1 MTNGHYG
8 FKTLLQ
14 SGERGGGILAPLYLK
29 MFRRAW
35 RTKKRTIWIV
45 YFRLKEKMNS
55 AKAAGN
61 SSMDFCLFLTQYAT
75 DDGRRQ
81 LCTVLALMNFPYS
94 QLNHFF
100 VKWMLHFENV
110 KKLDILKVVANTS
123 SIKKCKVQN
132 HFKKSFLNGIL
143 PLFDPICD
151 WQWPMPIVHSI
162 GFDEFSILCFFFFV
176 TSLWISCR
184 NGMNITWW

>member
-1 MTNGHYG
+1 MSGLTSIFDLCVNLGWPPCPAQIARPVGTYWGHWGFVPTNFYYCALA
-8 FKTLLQ
+8 LLGTVMIC
-14 SGERGGGILAPLYLK
+14 SHLLLDPLRPYCILRRGRGGRLAPLYLK

-81 LCTVLALMNFPYS
+81 LWTVLALMNFSYDG
-94 QLNHFF
+94 L
-100 VKWMLHFENV
+100 
-110 KKLDILKVVANTS
+110 
-123 SIKKCKVQN
+123 
-132 HFKKSFLNGIL
+132 
-143 PLFDPICD
+143 
-151 WQWPMPIVHSI
+151 
-162 GFDEFSILCFFFFV
+162 FFFV
-176 TSLWISCR
+176 NFLAAMGWISPGGR
-184 NGMNITWW
+184 SK

>member
-1 MTNGHYG
+1 MTPLPSSNCQARRNILGTLGICPHLLLLLCINPIWDSG
-8 FKTLLQ
+8 NLLPHTLTLLQ
-14 SGERGGGILAPLYLK
+14 SGHRLAPLDLE

-81 LCTVLALMNFPYS
+81 LCTVLALMNFSY
-94 QLNHFF
+94 
-100 VKWMLHFENV
+100 
-110 KKLDILKVVANTS
+110 D
-123 SIKKCKVQN
+123 
-132 HFKKSFLNGIL
+132 G
-143 PLFDPICD
+143 
-151 WQWPMPIVHSI
+151 
-162 GFDEFSILCFFFFV
+162 FFFFENF
-176 TSLWISCR
+176 LAAMGWISPGGRSNTFWNLAPKQNSPHWSKKSCLLSLEAWSKLVT
-184 NGMNITWW
+184 IAS

>member
-1 MTNGHYG
+1 MNHKKKISLRHPLPSFGSFSFFQASLWLG
-8 FKTLLQ
+8 VDKVLQ
-14 SGERGGGILAPLYLK
+14 KLTKSYKNKLKHLFQCWILIPRKCPCKFHFSTQWVGRLAPLLLK

-81 LCTVLALMNFPYS
+81 LCTVLALMNFSYDKK
-94 QLNHFF
+94 FYF
-100 VKWMLHFENV
+100 VQAIFNE
-110 KKLDILKVVANTS
+110 I
-123 SIKKCKVQN
+123 
-132 HFKKSFLNGIL
+132 
-143 PLFDPICD
+143 
-151 WQWPMPIVHSI
+151 
-162 GFDEFSILCFFFFV
+162 DELLYQDVS
-176 TSLWISCR
+176 T
-184 NGMNITWW
+184 N